1 MLPIGIRGTE
11 RSQRWA
17 ALCFFEGIS
26 SIYRPEDLL
35 HLRPE
40 DEQRLEVPAFQTL
53 VLLRERWERFALD
66 WGPIGSVGFELATGC
81 LSAKPSSDLDLVLRA
96 DKPLRISFAA
106 TLLAQTHGLPA
117 ALDIR
122 VETPFCG
129 FSLCEYLREG
139 SRSIL
144 LRYPSRAIIGDDPWR
159 ELPGNVER

>member
-53 VLLRERWERFALD
+53 ILLRERWERFALD
-66 WGPIGSVGFELATGC
+66 WGPIGSLGFELATGC